1 MISKVYSAGL
11 TGAAGYEI
19 TVECDI
25 QNRLGQFEMVG
36 LPDAA
41 VKEAKERVRAACVNS
56 GFPFPDT
63 SVVVNLAPADR
74 KKEGTA
80 YDLSVLMALL
90 VSSGALRP
98 DGMECRCFIGELSLS
113 GEVRPANG
121 MLCRVLAAKEAGRT
135 EIFVPYENAEEAA
148 VADGV
153 QVFGVRTVRELVD
166 HLTGIARLSPAV
178 FSLDHFLQGATECA
192 YDFADVRG
200 QERAKRA
207 LEIAAAGGH
216 NVLLIGPPGTGKS
229 MLAGR
234 LPGILPPLSFDEA
247 VETTKIHS
255 VAGLLPAHTSLVTT
269 RPFRAPHHTA
279 TTVSLAGGGS
289 ASLRPG
295 EVSLAHNGVLF
306 LDELPEYAK
315 SVTEILRQPLEDRT
329 ITITRMAGSVTY
341 PCSVTLVCAMNPC
354 KCGYYG
360 HPTKPCTCTP
370 ASRATY
376 LARVSGPLLDRI
388 DMQIEVG
395 SLSYEELSERE
406 KGESSAEIRARV
418 QRARAFALSRFTAG
432 GEEISCNAQM
442 SAPQIRKYCALTDET
457 DAILHH
463 AYDSMNL
470 SARAHDRILRMAR
483 TIADLDASEQI
494 KEPHLLEAISLRKL
508 DRPDVE

>member
-1 MISKVYSAGL
+1 MISKVFSAGI
-11 TGAAGYEI
+11 TGANGYEI

-25 QNRLGQFEMVG
+25 QNRLGLFEMVG
-36 LPDAA
+36 LPDTA

-56 GFPFPDT
+56 GFSFPDT

-90 VSSGALRP
+90 LSSGALPP
-98 DGMECRCFIGELSLS
+98 DGMERRCFIGELSLS

-121 MLCRVLAAKEAGRT
+121 MLCRVLAAREAGRT

-153 QVFGVRTVRELVD
+153 RVYGVRTVRELVD
-166 HLTGIARLSPAV
+166 HLNGIIPIAPAS
-178 FSLDHFLQGATECA
+178 FSMDHFLRAADDCA

-200 QERAKRA
+200 QEQAKRA

-216 NVLLIGPPGTGKS
+216 NILLIGPPGTGKS
-229 MLAGR
+229 MLAKR
-234 LPGILPPLSFDEA
+234 LPGILPPLSFEEA

-255 VAGLLPAHTSLVTT
+255 VAGLLPAHTSLVTA

-279 TTVSLAGGGS
+279 TIASLAGGGS

-306 LDELPEYAK
+306 LDELPEYAR

-329 ITITRMAGSVTY
+329 ITITRMSGSVTY
-341 PCSVTLVCAMNPC
+341 PCSITLVCAMNPC

-370 ASRATY
+370 AARKAY

-388 DMQIEVG
+388 DMQIEVS
-395 SLSYEELSERE
+395 SLSYREISERK
-406 KGESSAEIRARV
+406 KGESSADIRARV
-418 QRARAFALSRFTAG
+418 ERARAFALERFKAG
-432 GEEISCNAQM
+432 GDEISCNAQM
-442 SAPQIRKYCALTDET
+442 SAPQIRKYCALNGQT
-457 DAILHH
+457 DAILRM

-483 TIADLDASEQI
+483 TIADLDGAEKI
-494 KEPHLLEAISLRKL
+494 GERHLFEAISLRKL
-508 DRPDVE
+508 DRPETE